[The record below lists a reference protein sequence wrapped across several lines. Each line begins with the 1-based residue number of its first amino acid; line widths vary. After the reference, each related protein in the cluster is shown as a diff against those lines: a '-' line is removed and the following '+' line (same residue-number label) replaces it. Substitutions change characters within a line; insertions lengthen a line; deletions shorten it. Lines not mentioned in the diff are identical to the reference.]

1 MKPTAQSHP
10 NLWAWASPRS
20 DGLWIADDLEPHYLD
35 ELEWLFRTI
44 EAAAPPGWESKRRA
58 FQTDI
63 SEEGLKGQ
71 YLEFVLAAKLIS
83 DGLSIAF
90 PTRPDIVVNGV
101 LGIEAWS
108 ASPNFGPP
116 QLDEEGLDIHRLQR
130 ELGIIQQK
138 IGYTAT
144 RSKAHQARDYPTIL
158 AIDVSHAGIAWL
170 RPPVVWAAELQ
181 QLTDNMGEFAG
192 LMVLNATYGAPY
204 IYSIAMMGS
213 DRLPAA
219 EYWAVCRALGCT
231 PIPPARP
238 QT

>member
-1 MKPTAQSHP
+1 MNPTAQSHP
-10 NLWAWASPRS
+10 YLWAWASPRS
-20 DGLWIADDLEPHYLD
+20 DGLWTTNDLAPQYLD

-44 EAAAPPGWESKRRA
+44 EVAAPPGWESKRRA

-71 YLEFVLAAKLIS
+71 YLEFVLAAKLIAG
-83 DGLSIAF
+83 GLSIEF
-90 PTRPDIVVNGV
+90 PARPDIVVNSA

-116 QLDEEGLDIHRLQR
+116 QRDEEGLDIYRLQR
-130 ELGIIQQK
+130 ELDIIEQK
-138 IGYTAT
+138 IGYTANS
-144 RSKAHQARDYPTIL
+144 SKAHQARDYPTIL
-158 AIDVSHAGIAWL
+158 AIGVSHAGIAWL

-181 QLTDNMGEFAG
+181 QLTGNMGVFAG

-204 IYSIAMMGS
+204 IHSIAMMGS
-213 DRLPAA
+213 DRVPVA
-219 EYWAVCRALGCT
+219 EYWAVGTALGCT
-231 PIPPARP
+231 PIPPARA